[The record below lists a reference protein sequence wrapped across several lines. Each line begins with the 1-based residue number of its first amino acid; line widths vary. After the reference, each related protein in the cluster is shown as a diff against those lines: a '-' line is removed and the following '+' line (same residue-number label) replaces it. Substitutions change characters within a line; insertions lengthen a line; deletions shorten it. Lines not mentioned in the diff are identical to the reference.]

1 MRRYLYNV
9 LVSFDP
15 ASKFDWFLL
24 FAMIYMA
31 FLAFVV
37 YGAPLEP
44 PPPKDEFSPFG

>member
-15 ASKFDWFLL
+15 ASKYDWFLL

-31 FLAFVV
+31 FLALAVF
-37 YGAPLEP
+37 GSPAEP
-44 PPPKDEFSPFG
+44 PVEVPKYSPFG